1 MGPDAARIE
10 ELARGLDSPVRKSID
25 RLVDAIVEA
34 RRGGGK
40 IMVVTGSGPNVH
52 EGVTTLLA
60 ELIRKDIVHGVS
72 TSSAVI
78 AHEMAGSLD
87 RVRRVS
93 GTALGMDPPTLPKGE
108 RFEVTLMDDAE
119 LEAVRRE
126 MRVDDELI
134 RRALALP
141 GEEIIK
147 AAGNMA
153 YPMGLRTEKIALE
166 VQALA
171 REKGL
176 PFELV
181 AGLGADPRT
190 MIGAGAQRGVPVLVS
205 VPQLIGGGMVGL
217 CIGDSI
223 SIAERSR
230 GISKMLRDAA
240 VIIESGV
247 ALTQEIHDG
256 PFETYTGHGIW
267 SAWEGGETFT
277 LQGKTLARIDLDPNL
292 QKVWQI
298 EQRSGQVQQS
308 IDRGLPKTKTFKVP
322 FRMEMSG
329 FARLEGSIPIICDLG
344 VAWPIIATRVSQR
357 LGVSLDFISFP
368 QETEEGKKMRDW
380 IVDNVAILDRVRM
393 LQGLESA
400 ASGGGAGAPRDAQ

>member
-1 MGPDAARIE
+1 MNPDTDFVER
-10 ELARGLDSPVRKSID
+10 LYQGLDDPARDSID
-25 RLVDAIVEA
+25 ELVDAVVSA
-34 RRGGGK
+34 RRAEEK
-40 IMVVTGSGPNVH
+40 VVVVTGSGPNVH

-60 ELIRKDIVHGVS
+60 ELIHKGIVHAVS
-72 TSSAVI
+72 TSSAVV

-87 RVRRVS
+87 RVWRVA
-93 GTALGMDPPTLPKGE
+93 GADLGLNPRTLPKGG
-108 RFEVTLMDDAE
+108 RFEVTRMREAE
-119 LEAVRRE
+119 LVAVRSE
-126 MRVDDELI
+126 MRVDDDLI

-153 YPMGLRTEKIALE
+153 YPMGLRTEKVALE
-166 VQALA
+166 VEALA

-176 PFELV
+176 PFERV

-190 MIGAGAQRGVPVLVS
+190 MIGAGARRGVPVLVS
-205 VPQLIGGGMVGL
+205 VPQLVGGGTVGL

-223 SIAERSR
+223 PIRERSLA
-230 GISKMLRDAA
+230 ISNMLREAA

-267 SAWEGGETFT
+267 SAWEGGETFS

-292 QKVWQI
+292 RKVWRI
-298 EQRSGQVQQS
+298 ERSGGKVQQS

-344 VAWPIIATRVSQR
+344 VAWPIIAARLSQR
-357 LGVSLDFISFP
+357 LGITLDFISFP
-368 QETEEGKKMRDW
+368 QETEEGKAMREW
-380 IVDNVAILDRVRM
+380 IVDTVGILDRPQM
-393 LQGLESA
+393 LRALESV
-400 ASGGGAGAPRDAQ
+400 SRGPV